1 MMFNK
6 DRKNFYLL
14 TKKIPTHFRIG
25 ISLLWAH
32 RMCPYSYYPNFT
44 RLKAVTVA
52 SLSPAWINSRTVL
65 GSAMRDT

>member
-14 TKKIPTHFRIG
+14 TKKSRLIPESGFLYVGLRK
-25 ISLLWAH
+25 
-32 RMCPYSYYPNFT
+32 CPYSYYPNFT

-52 SLSPAWINSRTVL
+52 SLSPAWIYSRTVL
-65 GSAMRDT
+65 GSAMSDT